1 VLFLA
6 ELFAEGEEL
15 IVVRNLFT
23 VFLIGRI
30 ELPPLP
36 VDVLLVQNE
45 NQYSHVIRNK
55 VILKLYVALVLPR
68 GDQTLMMGSTVSVSV
83 FTGY

>member
-1 VLFLA
+1 MLSLA

-23 VFLIGRI
+23 VFFIGRI
-30 ELPPLP
+30 ELPTLP

-45 NQYSHVIRNK
+45 NQYSNIIRNK
-55 VILKLYVALVLPR
+55 VILKLYVSLVLPR
-68 GDQTLMMGSTVSVSV
+68 GDLNLMMGSTVSVSV
-83 FTGY
+83 FTGN